1 MNQGSMKYWIT
12 IVLFVV
18 ITFPVISQ
26 QYRSELP
33 YRLVG
38 GKMIVEMKLNGTL
51 RSFIFDTGASRT
63 MLTEEVCRELGV
75 IVADSLPVTDANG
88 HKAFYPLVWIDEIQ
102 TPDNTFR
109 FKNVAA
115 MKMPEPSP
123 LECFSVDG
131 LIGCDLLKQLIL
143 VIDGKK
149 KIVTMTTAEKE
160 AMISFRKMV
169 NFVQSGMPIISILT
183 ASGNNLVCLFDTGYS
198 EFLSLRE
205 SDFEM
210 LESGS
215 AFEFLSE
222 GCTVGSISVG
232 GVAATRVS
240 RRVNFPLLLI
250 GGTKFR
256 NVISETSTPPYT
268 LLGMKLL
275 DYGKVTLDYS
285 RARFYFE
292 AYKPEYD
299 CTGKTHDLGLQV
311 KDGDLM
317 VAAVWGAMKDVVEM
331 GDKVIKING
340 KPAGKYDFCESMLNG
355 IPELKAKKKSKL
367 TIQTRQGEKV
377 IVY

>member
-1 MNQGSMKYWIT
+1 M
-12 IVLFVV
+12 
-18 ITFPVISQ
+18 
-26 QYRSELP
+26 
-33 YRLVG
+33 
-38 GKMIVEMKLNGTL
+38 
-51 RSFIFDTGASRT
+51 
-63 MLTEEVCRELGV
+63 
-75 IVADSLPVTDANG
+75 
-88 HKAFYPLVWIDEIQ
+88 
-102 TPDNTFR
+102 
-109 FKNVAA
+109 
-115 MKMPEPSP
+115 
-123 LECFSVDG
+123 
-131 LIGCDLLKQLIL
+131 
-143 VIDGKK
+143 
-149 KIVTMTTAEKE
+149 MTTAEKE